1 MTSFRRLA
9 NEWVVRVQV
18 YRQGRRDYKSRF
30 LVVSNHWDGSVQVF
44 YHFLLGYLLP
54 LTRWITRVK
63 PPAIAVRDCG
73 PMNPWFELLP
83 GHVDVQIIQPGV
95 ALHVLAGKRSRR
107 QVVMGMDYPTRF
119 NGRKLRQAAD
129 QLCQD
134 LPSAIDE
141 TTVLVID
148 RASSDEFHSGPLS
161 ETEMS
166 GARRRSVP
174 NLRSVW
180 ADIPPIDN
188 LLVIDP
194 AQMSPTEQIT
204 AARAARIL
212 IAQHGSGLAH
222 MVWMPEGS
230 SVIEIQPP
238 LPSEASPIFPALARA
253 LGHRYFKIEQ
263 AHVHGTIDSDQ
274 LAATLTEA
282 MTLQGL
288 TWSAKGSL
296 DS

>member
-1 MTSFRRLA
+1 MTSFRRFA
-9 NEWVVRVQV
+9 NEWLVRIQIH
-18 YRQGRRDYKSRF
+18 RQRRRAYKSRC

-54 LTRWITRVK
+54 LARWITHAH

-73 PMNPWFELLP
+73 PMNSWFDVLP
-83 GHVDVQIIQPGV
+83 GPVDVQIIQPGV

-107 QVVMGMDYPTRF
+107 KILRGMDYPTRF
-119 NGRKLRQAAD
+119 SGRKLRQAAN
-129 QLCQD
+129 QICQG
-134 LPSAIDE
+134 LPLASSEAL
-141 TTVLVID
+141 VLVID
-148 RASSDEFHSGPLS
+148 RTSSDEFHSGPLS

-166 GARRRSVP
+166 GAKRRSVP

-180 ADIPPIDN
+180 ADIALVDN
-188 LLVIDP
+188 LRVIDP
-194 AQMSPTEQIT
+194 AQMSPIEQIS
-204 AARAARIL
+204 AARAARVL

-238 LPSEASPIFPALARA
+238 LPDEAPPIFPALARA
-253 LGHRYFKIEQ
+253 LGHKYWKIDQEG
-263 AHVHGTIDSDQ
+263 VHANINAAQ
-274 LAATLTEA
+274 LSEALTQA

-288 TWSAKGSL
+288 TWSATGSL
-296 DS
+296 DT